1 MAGVLVCVFRSGC
14 RPSVSGAEVERRG
27 CEGEG
32 APSVGSS
39 GYGGSREGSPE
50 EGGLITVDMKEEE
63 KRLRERESREQS
75 LGEEVCVY
83 VCVYII

>member
-32 APSVGSS
+32 GDKALCRCKGRVCGNHHCIRQTLQLSELGIILTAPT
-39 GYGGSREGSPE
+39 
-50 EGGLITVDMKEEE
+50 I
-63 KRLRERESREQS
+63 S
-75 LGEEVCVY
+75 LSLAGTGRCE
-83 VCVYII
+83 